1 MQCLVLGLR
10 FVAVPT
16 SLDLL
21 SSVLQRVHAVSTC
34 CQPVVNLLCSG
45 AAWAVSGGMLSKV
58 GQGQVTYRWNAR
70 EEESTEKAKAGRGG
84 VQMGP
89 SWA

>member
-1 MQCLVLGLR
+1 MQCLVLGLP

-16 SLDLL
+16 SLDLF
-21 SSVLQRVHAVSTC
+21 SPVLQPVHAVSTC

-58 GQGQVTYRWNAR
+58 GQVTYRWNSR
-70 EEESTEKAKAGRGG
+70 EEESTDNGQAGR
-84 VQMGP
+84 
-89 SWA
+89 S